1 MSKKEILVTDCYV
14 DCEGVWHYCENGD
27 TWVTRPKELKKP
39 EIDYDAWIF
48 KKAGLTADEIRR
60 IEEDFYV
67 TRCDE
72 DYKRKKEEE
81 MRQYELLYSDSPI
94 NEHESE
100 TIIDNGYV
108 R

>member
-1 MSKKEILVTDCYV
+1 MK
-14 DCEGVWHYCENGD
+14 
-27 TWVTRPKELKKP
+27 RELRKP

-48 KKAGLTADEIRR
+48 KQAGLTADEIRA
-60 IEEDFYV
+60 IELEFYD
-67 TRCDE
+67 TRMDE
-72 DYKRKKEEE
+72 D
-81 MRQYELLYSDSPI
+81 YELLYSDSPI